1 MFCAFPA
8 LLLAAAPPLLV
19 RTDPTVDALVAEALH
34 ERPELASAAS
44 LVDAERE
51 RARPAAALPDP
62 TLLLGIQN
70 DSFTHYSI
78 GTMETSWY
86 TIMATQAFPWP
97 TKLRARSNVAGFSSR
112 VAEAALHRVQLS
124 VEAQVRRAYVEL
136 LLARDQLELLGR
148 LEDLWEK
155 SDGLARARYAVGDA
169 PQSDLLRA
177 QLELTRLRQQRLAL
191 EAAERVSLA
200 ELNRSRGHA
209 VDDAVATTGGLEH
222 LGEPDADQAD
232 RALEDAEQRSP
243 ELAAARLTV
252 AEAGAR
258 HDLAKADR
266 FPDFSVGAGV
276 MPRGQLEPMWQL
288 TVGMTLPVYASLKQ
302 NRAVAEAAA
311 RSDAAAS
318 DEKSVRQMLELRIA
332 QRRALLETAKSTT
345 ALYRDAIL
353 IQSEATATSTLA
365 QYQVGK
371 VPFTSVL
378 ETLGGYLADKGAYLE
393 SLAEMHRISIAQF
406 ELSLDEPRS
415 LRTAMRGLPAM
426 SSGSSTTAMPNTTKQ
441 SPAAGTATQ
450 PSPMG
455 GM

>member
-1 MFCAFPA
+1 MFYPLPA
-8 LLLAAAPPLLV
+8 LLLAAAPPLIV
-19 RTDPTVDALVAEALH
+19 RTDTTVDALVVDALH
-34 ERPELASAAS
+34 GRPELASAAS
-44 LVDAERE
+44 LIAAERE
-51 RARPAAALPDP
+51 RVTPAAALPDP

-148 LEDLWEK
+148 LEELWKRSEA
-155 SDGLARARYAVGDA
+155 LARARYAVGDA

-177 QLELTRLRQQRLAL
+177 QLGLTRLRQQRLAL
-191 EAAERVSLA
+191 ETAEHVSLA
-200 ELNRSRGHA
+200 ELNRARGHA
-209 VDDAVATTGGLEH
+209 VGDTVATTGDLEH
-222 LGEPDADQAD
+222 LGEPAELEADPA
-232 RALEDAEQRSP
+232 REDAEQRSP
-243 ELAAARLTV
+243 ELAAARLSA

-258 HDLAKADR
+258 HELAKAER

-288 TVGMTLPVYASLKQ
+288 TVGFTLPVYASLKQ

-311 RSDAAAS
+311 RSEASVS
-318 DEKSVRQMLELRIA
+318 DEKSVRQLLELRTA
-332 QRRALLETAKSTT
+332 QRSALLETAKKTN

-371 VPFTSVL
+371 VPFASVL
-378 ETLGGYLADKGAYLE
+378 ETLSGYLADRGAYLE

-415 LRTAMRGLPAM
+415 PRTSLSGGPAM
-426 SSGSSTTAMPNTTKQ
+426 SSGSSASAMPSTAKQ
-441 SPAAGTATQ
+441 PAAIGAQTQ